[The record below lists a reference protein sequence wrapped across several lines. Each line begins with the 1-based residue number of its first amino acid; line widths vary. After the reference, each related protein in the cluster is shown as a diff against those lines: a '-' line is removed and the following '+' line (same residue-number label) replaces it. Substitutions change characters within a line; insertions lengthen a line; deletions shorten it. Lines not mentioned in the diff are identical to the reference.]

1 MYVANQ
7 GTESQPDSTVSVIDT
22 RSNQVVATI
31 TTGKGAHGVV
41 ASGNRVFVTNTFDD
55 TVSVIDVDV
64 QKVIGTI
71 SVGDAP
77 NGITFGN
84 AKN

>member
-1 MYVANQ
+1 
-7 GTESQPDSTVSVIDT
+7 
-22 RSNQVVATI
+22 
-31 TTGKGAHGVV
+31 
-41 ASGNRVFVTNTFDD
+41 VTNTFDD
-55 TVSVIDVDV
+55 TVSVIDVDA